1 MSDRDTVEGI
11 LSEMKEMLARIEER
25 QIAQTGRVDQLE
37 DDVRGLSKQVNI
49 AHGGILVVGVLGGV
63 VAIVKAILSS

>member
-11 LSEMKEMLARIEER
+11 LSEIKEMLARVEER

-37 DDVRGLSKQVNI
+37 EDVRGLSRQVNV